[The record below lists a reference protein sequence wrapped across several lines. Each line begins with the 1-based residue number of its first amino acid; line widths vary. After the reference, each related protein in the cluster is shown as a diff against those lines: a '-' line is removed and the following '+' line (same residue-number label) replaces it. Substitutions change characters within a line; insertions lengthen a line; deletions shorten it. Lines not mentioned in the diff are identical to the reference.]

1 MVHVTDRAT
10 STPSGTLT
18 RVAGGVPA
26 VVEEVLHDVRQLLP
40 EVAAGASERD
50 RTRSVARDELD
61 RLSAV
66 GAFAVTVP
74 REHGGAQGGAA
85 AAFEVIRLL
94 ATADPNVAQV
104 PQSHF
109 AYLRLLDN
117 AGGPAV
123 REELFSAVLAGARV
137 ANAQSERTGRTVVD
151 QSTRIRAVD
160 DDLVVDGQKFYCTGS
175 LTADWIAVLARDE
188 DGVERVG
195 FVPVDAPGVTV
206 VDDWTGMGQRTT
218 ASGTVTFE
226 GVRIP
231 RSHVV
236 PRPETVTGPVA
247 YGAFAQGLH
256 AAIDTGL
263 ARGALADAAAFVRT
277 SSRPWFEAGV
287 DRAEDDPLLVQR
299 FGELEVDVRAA
310 ESALT
315 VAAAAVDAVAA
326 APGDDAAQ
334 EASLQVAAAK
344 VLADR
349 AALTV
354 TSALFELGGTRAS
367 DDSLNLHRHWRNART
382 HTLHD
387 PVRWK
392 LQHLGRWAVAGTPPP
407 RGPQL

>member
-1 MVHVTDRAT
+1 MIDTRADDAV
-10 STPSGTLT
+10 SAVLD
-18 RVAGGVPA
+18 RVAALVPHVA
-26 VVEEVLHDVRQLLP
+26 RGAAERDRSRTLARHELDLLS
-40 EVAAGASERD
+40 AAGAF
-50 RTRSVARDELD
+50 SVTIPVA
-61 RLSAV
+61 
-66 GAFAVTVP
+66 
-74 REHGGAQGGAA
+74 HGGPGGGAG
-85 AAFEVIRLL
+85 AAFQVVRLL

-109 AYLRLLDN
+109 AYLRLAAH
-117 AGGPAV
+117 AGSAPL
-123 REELFSAVLAGARV
+123 RDELFGAVLTGERI
-137 ANAQSERTGRTVVD
+137 ANAQSERTGRTIVD
-151 QSTRIRAVD
+151 QTTRIRRVAGEA
-160 DDLVVDGQKFYCTGS
+160 VVDGHKFYCTGS
-175 LTADWIAVLARDE
+175 LAADWIAVLGRDE
-188 DGVERVG
+188 ADREHVGYVRVG
-195 FVPVDAPGVTV
+195 TPGLTV

-218 ASGTVTFE
+218 ASGTITFE
-226 GVRIP
+226 GVRVP
-231 RSHVV
+231 QSHVV
-236 PRPETVTGPVA
+236 PRTATVTGPHG

-256 AAIDTGL
+256 AAIDAGM
-263 ARGALADAAAFVRT
+263 ARGALTEAAAFVRT

-315 VAAAAVDAVAA
+315 VAASAVDALVGS
-326 APGDDAAQ
+326 PTDATAR

-349 AALTV
+349 AALSV
-354 TSALFELGGTRAS
+354 TNALFELGGTRSS

-407 RGPQL
+407 RGAQL

>member
-1 MVHVTDRAT
+1 MSRSDDSAGAVIDRVTA
-10 STPSGTLT
+10 L
-18 RVAGGVPA
+18 VP
-26 VVEEVLHDVRQLLP
+26 D
-40 EVAAGASERD
+40 VAAGAAERD
-50 RTRSVARDELD
+50 RSRTVARHELD
-61 RLSAV
+61 LLSAA
-66 GAFAVTVP
+66 GAFSVTVP
-74 REHGGAQGGAA
+74 VAHGGPGGGAA
-85 AAFEVIRLL
+85 EAFEVVRLL
-94 ATADPNVAQV
+94 ATADPSVAQV

-109 AYLRLLDN
+109 AYLRLLEH

-123 REELFSAVLAGARV
+123 RDELFAAVLAGARI

-151 QSTRIRAVD
+151 QSTRVRRVD

-188 DGVERVG
+188 DDVERVG
-195 FVPVDAPGVTV
+195 FVPVGAAGVTV

-218 ASGTVTFE
+218 ASGTITFE

-231 RSHVV
+231 QSHVV
-236 PRPETVTGPVA
+236 PRAATVTGPFA

-256 AAIDTGL
+256 AAIDTGI
-263 ARGALADAAAFVRT
+263 ARGVLAEAAAFVRA

-287 DRAEDDPLLVQR
+287 ERAQDDPLLVQR

-310 ESALT
+310 ESALV
-315 VAAAAVDAVAA
+315 VAARAVDLVAA
-326 APGDDAAQ
+326 SPDDDTAR

-349 AALTV
+349 AALSV
-354 TSALFELGGTRAS
+354 TNALFELGGTRAS

-407 RGPQL
+407 RGAQL